1 MSDAEPGSPDG
12 MSYTVE
18 QLKAW
23 AAEGVEQWQAS
34 MPPGVTFG
42 VVVPDADAVFF
53 TVIRGNEG
61 SFIQVPAGKMNSP
74 ETWASAAASML
85 DAVHRDQLRPLED
98 GQVPLMK
105 LILPQEEIDRPREAP
120 TPIDL
125 HALLPDPA
133 VREIVLA
140 ELAAGVA
147 ELEERRTGLW
157 YLNPAFGPEVLVRQ
171 LHVDGQGR
179 LVARSDA

>member
-1 MSDAEPGSPDG
+1 
-12 MSYTVE
+12 MSYSVE

-23 AAEGVEQWQAS
+23 AAEGVDAWQAS

-42 VVVPDADAVFF
+42 AVVPDADAVFF
-53 TVIRGNEG
+53 TVTRGNEG

-74 ETWASAAASML
+74 ETWESAAASML

-105 LILPQEEIDRPREAP
+105 LILPQEEIDRPREEP

-140 ELAAGVA
+140 EMAAGMA
-147 ELEERRTGLW
+147 ELEVRRTGLW
-157 YLNPAFGPEVLVRQ
+157 YLNPVFGPEVLVRQ
-171 LHVDGQGR
+171 LHVNAAGR
-179 LVARSDA
+179 LVVRSDA